1 MEKMYNELA
10 SSVAVEEQR
19 YALLS
24 FLYITEMAEICHQKK
39 VVGWYFFFAVCPEL
53 IGWCVCWWVTPG
65 WMLEDEVIEK

>member
-39 VVGWYFFFAVCPEL
+39 VVG
-53 IGWCVCWWVTPG
+53 
-65 WMLEDEVIEK
+65 